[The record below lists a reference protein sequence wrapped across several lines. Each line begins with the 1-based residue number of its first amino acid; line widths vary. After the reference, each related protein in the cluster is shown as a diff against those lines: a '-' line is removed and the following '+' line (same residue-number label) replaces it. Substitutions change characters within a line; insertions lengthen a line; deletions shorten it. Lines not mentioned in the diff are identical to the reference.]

1 MLVFHKER
9 LAFLAV
15 PKTGTTAYH
24 AALASRADMVV
35 SHPSG
40 LKHASVYRY
49 SRFFRPMFNK
59 VGGAEME
66 LLAVMREPVSW
77 LGSWYRYRQ
86 RDDLR
91 ETDRST
97 HGISFDE
104 FVLAYVKGDRPA
116 FADVGSQASFL
127 KTHPSGT
134 AITHLFR
141 YEELPRL
148 NRFLEDRLGVEINLR
163 RKNVSPEIE
172 LSLSPE
178 VERIYRRKCEDE
190 FSLYDSIT

>member
-24 AALASRADMVV
+24 SALARRADMVV

-91 ETDRST
+91 DTERST
-97 HGISFDE
+97 QGMSFDD
-104 FVLAYVKGDRPA
+104 FVLAYVKGSRPA

-148 NRFLEDRLGVEINLR
+148 NRFLEERIGVEITLK
-163 RKNVSPEIE
+163 RKNVSPEMD
-172 LSLSPE
+172 LFLSPE
-178 VERIYRRKCEDE
+178 VERIYRKKCSDE
-190 FSLYDSIT
+190 FRLYEGIA

>member
-24 AALASRADMVV
+24 SALARRADIVV

-77 LGSWYRYRQ
+77 LGSWYRYR
-86 RDDLR
+86 RRADLR

-97 HGISFDE
+97 YGMSFDD
-104 FVLAYVKGDRPA
+104 FVRAYIKGDRPA

-148 NRFLEDRLGVEINLR
+148 NRFLEERLGVEIVLGR
-163 RKNVSPEIE
+163 RNVSPEMD

-178 VERIYRRKCEDE
+178 IDRKYREKCHEE
-190 FSLYDSIT
+190 FRLYDGIV

>member
-24 AALASRADMVV
+24 AALSRRADMVV

-49 SRFFRPMFNK
+49 SRFFKPMFNK

-66 LLAVMREPVSW
+66 LLAVMREPIDW

-91 ETDRST
+91 DTERST
-97 HGISFDE
+97 HGMSFDA
-104 FVLAYVKGDRPA
+104 FLNAYMQGERPA

-134 AITHLFR
+134 AITHLYR
-141 YEELPRL
+141 YEDLPRL
-148 NRFLEDRLGVEINLR
+148 NRFLEARLGVEIQLK
-163 RKNVSPEIE
+163 RKNVSPEMD
-172 LSLSPE
+172 LHLSPE
-178 VERIYRRKCEDE
+178 VERKFRRKHSEE
-190 FSLYDSIT
+190 FRLYDGIG

>member
-24 AALASRADMVV
+24 TALSGRADMVV

-59 VGGAEME
+59 VSGAEME

-86 RDDLR
+86 RADLR
-91 ETDRST
+91 ETERST
-97 HGISFDE
+97 YGMSFDD
-104 FVLAYVKGDRPA
+104 FVLAYIKGNRPV

-134 AITHLFR
+134 AITHLFP
-141 YEELPRL
+141 YEDLPRL
-148 NRFLEDRLGVEINLR
+148 NRFLEERLGIEIVLG
-163 RKNVSPEIE
+163 RKNVSPEMD

-178 VERIYRRKCEDE
+178 VDRKYRKKCQDE
-190 FSLYDSIT
+190 FNLYDSIV

>member
-24 AALASRADMVV
+24 SALAGRADMVI

-66 LLAVMREPVSW
+66 LLAVMRDPVSW

-91 ETDRST
+91 ESDRST
-97 HGISFDE
+97 QGMSFDD
-104 FVLAYVKGDRPA
+104 FVLAYLKGERPA

-134 AITHLFR
+134 AITYLFR

-148 NRFLEDRLGVEINLR
+148 NRFLEERLGVEINLK
-163 RKNVSPEIE
+163 RKNVSPEMD

-178 VERIYRRKCEDE
+178 VDRKYRKKCQAE